1 MKVIWSELA
10 IERTTE
16 IAKYMAQENPAA
28 AERWVEAFFDRVKQ
42 LADFPK
48 SGRRVPEINRPNV
61 REIFFQNYRLIYKIE
76 AEWVIILTVR
86 HDRQL
91 LRADDT
97 DNYCVLM
104 ILKNKRYFTHP
115 VPYW

>member
-48 SGRRVPEINRPNV
+48 SGRRVPEIDRPNI
-61 REIFFQNYRLIYKIE
+61 REIFFHNYRLIVTIQPQRSQRKN
-76 AEWVIILTVR
+76 
-86 HDRQL
+86 
-91 LRADDT
+91 LRLSESLFL
-97 DNYCVLM
+97 YMEHFFLIKGFV
-104 ILKNKRYFTHP
+104 
-115 VPYW
+115 